1 MAKEHGLGKGLGAI
15 FGTSTTVKSDRPKTE
30 HRYKTVAEKAAE
42 KSGTVEGLAEPM
54 QVAEAADVE
63 AEKATATKKKR
74 ATAAKK
80 KSEAETAAAKTGK
93 TATSRAVNAENE
105 RTEDETGSDSA
116 RVEEKDASTA
126 GSAEGSAASAGI
138 ISARGTE
145 TVHDTEQDGML
156 LVKLSRIQPDPD
168 QPRKNFDEE
177 KLNELAE
184 SIRTYG
190 MISPIVVK
198 KRGALYEIVAGERRW
213 RAARIAG
220 LKEIPVV
227 IKEVDEKTSRELSII
242 ENIQRDDLNAVEE
255 ARAYQSMIEE
265 YGLTQEEVA
274 ARVAKN
280 RSTITNS
287 LRLLKL
293 EPEILTLL
301 QDGKITQGHA
311 RALLAVEDP
320 ELRKKIAEKCTKEN
334 LSVREI
340 ETLVKLDKLSKA
352 KKEKKSSPEA
362 QELRRLKVIYKD
374 LERKMKTKLGT
385 KVSIV
390 PKNTE
395 RGTLEIEYY
404 SQDDLDRIFMILN
417 SSRND

>member
-42 KSGTVEGLAEPM
+42 EELAEPM
-54 QVAEAADVE
+54 QATREVGAEAV
-63 AEKATATKKKR
+63 TVTKKKR
-74 ATAAKK
+74 ATAATK
-80 KSEAETAAAKTGK
+80 KSLQQTTAVKTGK
-93 TATSRAVNAENE
+93 TAKSSVANAENE
-105 RTEDETGSDSA
+105 QQKLEAGNEIA
-116 RVEEKDASTA
+116 PVEAKDTA
-126 GSAEGSAASAGI
+126 PVTAADDVAGI
-138 ISARGTE
+138 TSMMNAHGTE
-145 TVHDTEQDGML
+145 NMHGTEQEGML

-177 KLNELAE
+177 KLNELAD

-255 ARAYQSMIEE
+255 ARAYQSLIEE

-311 RALLAVEDP
+311 RALLAVEDT

-340 ETLVKLDKLSKA
+340 ETLVKLDKLSKE

>member
-42 KSGTVEGLAEPM
+42 QSGTAEGFAEPI
-54 QVAEAADVE
+54 QATGETSAE
-63 AEKATATKKKR
+63 AEKSVSSRKKRVTAAVKKETTKKSTENTGIVMADEDVVHENTVTKD
-74 ATAAKK
+74 
-80 KSEAETAAAKTGK
+80 AKTIR
-93 TATSRAVNAENE
+93 S
-105 RTEDETGSDSA
+105 
-116 RVEEKDASTA
+116 
-126 GSAEGSAASAGI
+126 
-138 ISARGTE
+138 TE
-145 TVHDTEQDGML
+145 TVHDTEEDGML

-177 KLNELAE
+177 KLNELAD

-255 ARAYQSMIEE
+255 ARAYQSLIEE

-311 RALLAVEDP
+311 RALLAVEDT

-352 KKEKKSSPEA
+352 KKEKKASPEA

>member
-15 FGTSTTVKSDRPKTE
+15 FGTGTTVKSDRPKTE

-42 KSGTVEGLAEPM
+42 QSETVEGLAEPM
-54 QVAEAADVE
+54 QTTGETSAE
-63 AEKATATKKKR
+63 AEKSVSGRKKRVTAAEKKETTKK
-74 ATAAKK
+74 
-80 KSEAETAAAKTGK
+80 
-93 TATSRAVNAENE
+93 NAEN
-105 RTEDETGSDSA
+105 TVIVMADEDVVQENTVMQDMKKVHS
-116 RVEEKDASTA
+116 
-126 GSAEGSAASAGI
+126 
-138 ISARGTE
+138 TE
-145 TVHDTEQDGML
+145 TVHDTAQDGML

-177 KLNELAE
+177 KLNELAD

-255 ARAYQSMIEE
+255 ARAYQSLIEE

-293 EPEILTLL
+293 EPEILQLL

-311 RALLAVEDP
+311 RALLAVEDT

-352 KKEKKSSPEA
+352 KKEKKFSPEA

-395 RGTLEIEYY
+395 RGILEIEYY

>member
-15 FGTSTTVKSDRPKTE
+15 FGTGTTVKSDRPKTE

-42 KSGTVEGLAEPM
+42 QSETVVGLAEPM
-54 QVAEAADVE
+54 QTTGETSAE
-63 AEKATATKKKR
+63 AEKSVSGRKKRVTAAEKKETTKK
-74 ATAAKK
+74 
-80 KSEAETAAAKTGK
+80 
-93 TATSRAVNAENE
+93 NAEN
-105 RTEDETGSDSA
+105 TVIVMADEDVVQENTVMQDMKKVHS
-116 RVEEKDASTA
+116 
-126 GSAEGSAASAGI
+126 
-138 ISARGTE
+138 TE
-145 TVHDTEQDGML
+145 TVHDTAQDGML

-177 KLNELAE
+177 KLNELAD

-255 ARAYQSMIEE
+255 ARAYQSLIEE

-293 EPEILTLL
+293 EPEILQLL

-311 RALLAVEDP
+311 RALLAVEDT

-352 KKEKKSSPEA
+352 KKEKKFSPEA

-395 RGTLEIEYY
+395 RGILEIEYY

>member
-15 FGTSTTVKSDRPKTE
+15 FGTGTTVKSDRPKTE

-42 KSGTVEGLAEPM
+42 QSETVEGLAEPM
-54 QVAEAADVE
+54 QTTGETSAE
-63 AEKATATKKKR
+63 AEKSVSGRKKRVTAAEKKETTKK
-74 ATAAKK
+74 
-80 KSEAETAAAKTGK
+80 
-93 TATSRAVNAENE
+93 NAES
-105 RTEDETGSDSA
+105 TVIVMADEDVVQENTVMQDMKKVHS
-116 RVEEKDASTA
+116 
-126 GSAEGSAASAGI
+126 
-138 ISARGTE
+138 TE
-145 TVHDTEQDGML
+145 TVHDTAQDGML

-177 KLNELAE
+177 KLNELAD

-227 IKEVDEKTSRELSII
+227 IKEIDEKTSRELSII

-255 ARAYQSMIEE
+255 ARAYQSLIEE

-293 EPEILTLL
+293 EPEILQLL

-311 RALLAVEDP
+311 RALLAVEDT

-352 KKEKKSSPEA
+352 KKEKKFSPEA

-395 RGTLEIEYY
+395 RGILEIEYY

>member
-30 HRYKTVAEKAAE
+30 HRYKTIAEKAAE
-42 KSGTVEGLAEPM
+42 QLAEPM
-54 QVAEAADVE
+54 QATGAVGAEAV
-63 AEKATATKKKR
+63 TVTKKKR
-74 ATAAKK
+74 ATAATK
-80 KSEAETAAAKTGK
+80 KSSQQTTAVKTGK
-93 TATSRAVNAENE
+93 TAKSSAANAENE
-105 RTEDETGSDSA
+105 QLEPEAGNEIA
-116 RVEEKDASTA
+116 PVEAKDMATVTA
-126 GSAEGSAASAGI
+126 ADDAAGI
-138 ISARGTE
+138 TSMMNANGTE
-145 TVHDTEQDGML
+145 TTKDTEQDGML

-177 KLNELAE
+177 KLNELAD

-198 KRGALYEIVAGERRW
+198 RRGALYEIVAGERRW

-255 ARAYQSMIEE
+255 ARAYQSLIEE

-311 RALLAVEDP
+311 RTLLAVEDT

>member
-15 FGTSTTVKSDRPKTE
+15 FGTSTMVKSDRPKTE

-42 KSGTVEGLAEPM
+42 ELAEPM
-54 QVAEAADVE
+54 QATGAVGAEAV
-63 AEKATATKKKR
+63 TVTKKKR
-74 ATAAKK
+74 ATAATK
-80 KSEAETAAAKTGK
+80 KSSQQTTAVKTGK
-93 TATSRAVNAENE
+93 TARSSAANTENE
-105 RTEDETGSDSA
+105 QQEPETGNEIAPVEAKDTVTASD
-116 RVEEKDASTA
+116 DA
-126 GSAEGSAASAGI
+126 AGI
-138 ISARGTE
+138 TSMMNAHGTE
-145 TVHDTEQDGML
+145 NMHDTEQEGML

-177 KLNELAE
+177 KLNELAD

-255 ARAYQSMIEE
+255 ARAYQSLIEE

-311 RALLAVEDP
+311 RALLAVEDT

>member
-15 FGTSTTVKSDRPKTE
+15 FGTSTTVKSNRPKTE

-42 KSGTVEGLAEPM
+42 ELAEPM
-54 QVAEAADVE
+54 QATGAVGAEAEVV
-63 AEKATATKKKR
+63 TVTKKKR
-74 ATAAKK
+74 ATAA
-80 KSEAETAAAKTGK
+80 TKTGK
-93 TATSRAVNAENE
+93 TARSSAANTENE
-105 RTEDETGSDSA
+105 QLEPETGNEIAPVEAKDTVTASD
-116 RVEEKDASTA
+116 DA
-126 GSAEGSAASAGI
+126 AGI
-138 ISARGTE
+138 TSMMNAHGTE
-145 TVHDTEQDGML
+145 TMHDTEQEGML

-255 ARAYQSMIEE
+255 ARAYQSLIEE

-301 QDGKITQGHA
+301 QNGKITQGHA

>member
-15 FGTSTTVKSDRPKTE
+15 FGTGTTVKSDRPKTE

-42 KSGTVEGLAEPM
+42 QSETVEGLAEPM
-54 QVAEAADVE
+54 QTTGETSAE
-63 AEKATATKKKR
+63 AEKSVSGRKKRMTAAEKKETTKK
-74 ATAAKK
+74 
-80 KSEAETAAAKTGK
+80 
-93 TATSRAVNAENE
+93 
-105 RTEDETGSDSA
+105 
-116 RVEEKDASTA
+116 
-126 GSAEGSAASAGI
+126 SAESTVIVMADEDVVQENTVMQDMKKVHS
-138 ISARGTE
+138 TE
-145 TVHDTEQDGML
+145 TVHDTAQDGML

-177 KLNELAE
+177 KLNELAD

-255 ARAYQSMIEE
+255 ARAYQSLIEE

-293 EPEILTLL
+293 EPEILQLL

-311 RALLAVEDP
+311 RALLAVEDT

-352 KKEKKSSPEA
+352 KKEKKFSPEA

>member
-15 FGTSTTVKSDRPKTE
+15 FGTSATVNTERPKVE
-30 HRYKTVAEKAAE
+30 HRYKTVAEAAAE
-42 KSGTVEGLAEPM
+42 KKQAETSRTSEGTTKRKSSERKKHLAS
-54 QVAEAADVE
+54 AEALNGGEGQTSGSVDTE
-63 AEKATATKKKR
+63 R
-74 ATAAKK
+74 STAAV
-80 KSEAETAAAKTGK
+80 SSVRSMET
-93 TATSRAVNAENE
+93 VQD
-105 RTEDETGSDSA
+105 TED
-116 RVEEKDASTA
+116 
-126 GSAEGSAASAGI
+126 
-138 ISARGTE
+138 
-145 TVHDTEQDGML
+145 GMM
-156 LVKLSRIQPDPD
+156 LVKLSRIQPDHD

-177 KLNELAE
+177 KLQELAD

-190 MISPIVVK
+190 VISPIVVK
-198 KRGALYEIVAGERRW
+198 KRGAFYEIVAGERRW

-227 IKEVDEKTSRELSII
+227 VKEVDEKTSRELAII

-255 ARAYQSMIEE
+255 ARAYQSLIEE

-293 EPEILTLL
+293 DPEILQLL
-301 QDGKITQGHA
+301 QEEKITQGHA
-311 RALLAVEDP
+311 RALLSVEDP

-340 ETLVKLDKLSKA
+340 ETLVKLDRLSKE
-352 KKEKKSSPEA
+352 KKERKSSPEA
-362 QELRRLKVIYKD
+362 QELRRLKVIYRD
-374 LERKMKTKLGT
+374 LEKKMKTKLGT

-417 SSRND
+417 SSHQN

>member
-42 KSGTVEGLAEPM
+42 ELAEPM
-54 QVAEAADVE
+54 QATGAVGAEAV
-63 AEKATATKKKR
+63 TVTKKKR
-74 ATAAKK
+74 ATAATK
-80 KSEAETAAAKTGK
+80 KSSQQTTAVKTGK
-93 TATSRAVNAENE
+93 TAKSSAANAENE
-105 RTEDETGSDSA
+105 QLESEAGNEIA
-116 RVEEKDASTA
+116 PVEAKDTA
-126 GSAEGSAASAGI
+126 TVTAADDAAGI
-138 ISARGTE
+138 TSMMNAHGTE
-145 TVHDTEQDGML
+145 TMHDTEQEGML

-177 KLNELAE
+177 KLNELAD

-255 ARAYQSMIEE
+255 ARAYQSLIEE

-293 EPEILTLL
+293 EPEILQLL

-311 RALLAVEDP
+311 RALLAVEDT

-352 KKEKKSSPEA
+352 KKEKKFSPEA

>member
-42 KSGTVEGLAEPM
+42 QSRAAEGLAEPM
-54 QVAEAADVE
+54 QATEETSAE
-63 AEKATATKKKR
+63 AEKSVSERKKR
-74 ATAAKK
+74 V
-80 KSEAETAAAKTGK
+80 TAAAEKETTKKSTENTVIVMAGEKT
-93 TATSRAVNAENE
+93 VHEN
-105 RTEDETGSDSA
+105 TVT
-116 RVEEKDASTA
+116 KDTKKIHS
-126 GSAEGSAASAGI
+126 
-138 ISARGTE
+138 TE

-227 IKEVDEKTSRELSII
+227 IKEIDEKTSRELSII

-255 ARAYQSMIEE
+255 ARAYQSLIEE

>member
-42 KSGTVEGLAEPM
+42 QSRAAEGLAEPM
-54 QVAEAADVE
+54 QATEETSAE
-63 AEKATATKKKR
+63 AEKSVSERKKR
-74 ATAAKK
+74 V
-80 KSEAETAAAKTGK
+80 TAAAEKETTK
-93 TATSRAVNAENE
+93 ESTEN
-105 RTEDETGSDSA
+105 TVIVMAG
-116 RVEEKDASTA
+116 EKIVHENTVTKDTKKIHS
-126 GSAEGSAASAGI
+126 
-138 ISARGTE
+138 TE
-145 TVHDTEQDGML
+145 TVHDTKQDGML

-255 ARAYQSMIEE
+255 ARAYQSLIEE

>member
-15 FGTSTTVKSDRPKTE
+15 FGTGTTVKSDRPKTE

-42 KSGTVEGLAEPM
+42 QSETVEGLAEPM
-54 QVAEAADVE
+54 QTTGETSAE
-63 AEKATATKKKR
+63 AEKSVSGRKKRVTAAEKKETTKK
-74 ATAAKK
+74 
-80 KSEAETAAAKTGK
+80 
-93 TATSRAVNAENE
+93 
-105 RTEDETGSDSA
+105 
-116 RVEEKDASTA
+116 
-126 GSAEGSAASAGI
+126 SAESTVIVMADEDVVQENTVMQDMQKVHS
-138 ISARGTE
+138 TE
-145 TVHDTEQDGML
+145 TVHDTAQDGML

-177 KLNELAE
+177 KLNELAD

-255 ARAYQSMIEE
+255 ARAYQSLIEE

-293 EPEILTLL
+293 EPEILQLL

-311 RALLAVEDP
+311 RALLAVEDT

-352 KKEKKSSPEA
+352 KKEKKFSPEA

>member
-42 KSGTVEGLAEPM
+42 QSGTAEGLAEPM
-54 QVAEAADVE
+54 QATGETSAE
-63 AEKATATKKKR
+63 AEKSLNARKKR
-74 ATAAKK
+74 V
-80 KSEAETAAAKTGK
+80 TAAAKKETTK
-93 TATSRAVNAENE
+93 KSAEN
-105 RTEDETGSDSA
+105 TGI
-116 RVEEKDASTA
+116 VMVGEEIVHENTVTKDAKNVRS
-126 GSAEGSAASAGI
+126 
-138 ISARGTE
+138 TE
-145 TVHDTEQDGML
+145 TMHDTEQEGML

-177 KLNELAE
+177 KLNELAD

-255 ARAYQSMIEE
+255 ARAYQSLIEE

-311 RALLAVEDP
+311 RALLAVEDT

>member
-15 FGTSTTVKSDRPKTE
+15 FGTGTTVKSDRPKTE

-42 KSGTVEGLAEPM
+42 QSETVEGLAEPM
-54 QVAEAADVE
+54 QTTGETSAE
-63 AEKATATKKKR
+63 AEKSVSGRKKRVTAAEKKETTKK
-74 ATAAKK
+74 
-80 KSEAETAAAKTGK
+80 
-93 TATSRAVNAENE
+93 NAES
-105 RTEDETGSDSA
+105 TVIVMADEDVVQENTVMQDMKKVHS
-116 RVEEKDASTA
+116 
-126 GSAEGSAASAGI
+126 
-138 ISARGTE
+138 TE
-145 TVHDTEQDGML
+145 TMHDTAQDGML

-255 ARAYQSMIEE
+255 ARAYQSLIEE

-293 EPEILTLL
+293 EPEILQLL

-311 RALLAVEDP
+311 RALLAVEDT

-352 KKEKKSSPEA
+352 KKEKKFSPEA

-395 RGTLEIEYY
+395 RGILEIEYY

>member
-42 KSGTVEGLAEPM
+42 QSGTAEGLAEPM
-54 QVAEAADVE
+54 QATEETSAE
-63 AEKATATKKKR
+63 AEKSVSGRKKR
-74 ATAAKK
+74 V
-80 KSEAETAAAKTGK
+80 TAAAKKETTKNSTDNTVIVMAGEK
-93 TATSRAVNAENE
+93 TVYEN
-105 RTEDETGSDSA
+105 TVT
-116 RVEEKDASTA
+116 KDTKKVHS
-126 GSAEGSAASAGI
+126 
-138 ISARGTE
+138 TE

-255 ARAYQSMIEE
+255 ARAYQSLIEE

-311 RALLAVEDP
+311 RALLVVEDP

>member
-42 KSGTVEGLAEPM
+42 QSGAAEGLAEPM
-54 QVAEAADVE
+54 QATEETSAE
-63 AEKATATKKKR
+63 AEKSVSERKKR
-74 ATAAKK
+74 V
-80 KSEAETAAAKTGK
+80 TAAAEKETTKESTENTVIVMAGEKT
-93 TATSRAVNAENE
+93 VHEN
-105 RTEDETGSDSA
+105 TVT
-116 RVEEKDASTA
+116 KDTKKIHS
-126 GSAEGSAASAGI
+126 
-138 ISARGTE
+138 TE
-145 TVHDTEQDGML
+145 TVHDTKQDGML

-227 IKEVDEKTSRELSII
+227 IKEVDKKTSRELSII

-255 ARAYQSMIEE
+255 ARAYQSLIEE

>member
-42 KSGTVEGLAEPM
+42 QSGTAEGLAEPM
-54 QVAEAADVE
+54 QATEETSAE
-63 AEKATATKKKR
+63 AEKSVSERKKR
-74 ATAAKK
+74 V
-80 KSEAETAAAKTGK
+80 TAAAEKETTKKSTENTVIVMAGEKT
-93 TATSRAVNAENE
+93 VHEN
-105 RTEDETGSDSA
+105 TVT
-116 RVEEKDASTA
+116 KDTKKIHS
-126 GSAEGSAASAGI
+126 
-138 ISARGTE
+138 TE

-255 ARAYQSMIEE
+255 ARAYQSLIEE

>member
-42 KSGTVEGLAEPM
+42 QSGTAEGLAEPM
-54 QVAEAADVE
+54 QATGETSAE
-63 AEKATATKKKR
+63 AEKSLNARKNR
-74 ATAAKK
+74 V
-80 KSEAETAAAKTGK
+80 TAAAKKETTK
-93 TATSRAVNAENE
+93 KSAEN
-105 RTEDETGSDSA
+105 TGI
-116 RVEEKDASTA
+116 VMVGEEIVHENTVTKDAKNVRS
-126 GSAEGSAASAGI
+126 
-138 ISARGTE
+138 TE
-145 TVHDTEQDGML
+145 TMHDTEQEGML

-177 KLNELAE
+177 KLNELAD

-255 ARAYQSMIEE
+255 ARAYQSLIEE

-311 RALLAVEDP
+311 RALLAVEDT

>member
-15 FGTSTTVKSDRPKTE
+15 FGTGTTVKSDRPKTE

-42 KSGTVEGLAEPM
+42 QSEKVEGLAEPM
-54 QVAEAADVE
+54 QTTGETSAE
-63 AEKATATKKKR
+63 AEKSVSGRKKR
-74 ATAAKK
+74 V
-80 KSEAETAAAKTGK
+80 TAAAKK
-93 TATSRAVNAENE
+93 
-105 RTEDETGSDSA
+105 ETT
-116 RVEEKDASTA
+116 KK
-126 GSAEGSAASAGI
+126 SAESTVIVMADEDVVQENTVMQDMKKVHS
-138 ISARGTE
+138 TE
-145 TVHDTEQDGML
+145 TVHDTAQDGML

-177 KLNELAE
+177 KLNELAD

-255 ARAYQSMIEE
+255 ARAYQSLIEE

-293 EPEILTLL
+293 EPEILQLL

-311 RALLAVEDP
+311 RALLAVEDT

-352 KKEKKSSPEA
+352 KKEKKFSPEA

>member
-42 KSGTVEGLAEPM
+42 QSRAAEGLAEPM
-54 QVAEAADVE
+54 QATEETSAE
-63 AEKATATKKKR
+63 AEKSVSERKKR
-74 ATAAKK
+74 V
-80 KSEAETAAAKTGK
+80 TAAAEKETTKESTENTVIVMAGEKT
-93 TATSRAVNAENE
+93 VHEN
-105 RTEDETGSDSA
+105 TVT
-116 RVEEKDASTA
+116 KDTKKIHS
-126 GSAEGSAASAGI
+126 
-138 ISARGTE
+138 TE
-145 TVHDTEQDGML
+145 TVHDTKQDGML

-220 LKEIPVV
+220 LKAIPVV

-255 ARAYQSMIEE
+255 ARAYQSLIEE

>member
-42 KSGTVEGLAEPM
+42 QSGTAEGLAEPM
-54 QVAEAADVE
+54 QATGETSVE
-63 AEKATATKKKR
+63 AEKSLNARKKR
-74 ATAAKK
+74 V
-80 KSEAETAAAKTGK
+80 TAAAKKETTK
-93 TATSRAVNAENE
+93 KSAEN
-105 RTEDETGSDSA
+105 TGI
-116 RVEEKDASTA
+116 VMVGEEIVHENTVTKDAKNVRS
-126 GSAEGSAASAGI
+126 
-138 ISARGTE
+138 TE
-145 TVHDTEQDGML
+145 TMHDTEQEGML

-177 KLNELAE
+177 KLNELAD

-255 ARAYQSMIEE
+255 ARAYQSLIEE

-311 RALLAVEDP
+311 RALLAVEDT

>member
-42 KSGTVEGLAEPM
+42 QSGAAEGLAEPM
-54 QVAEAADVE
+54 QATEETSAE
-63 AEKATATKKKR
+63 AEKSVSERKKR
-74 ATAAKK
+74 V
-80 KSEAETAAAKTGK
+80 TAAAEKETTKKSTENTVIVMAGEKT
-93 TATSRAVNAENE
+93 VHEN
-105 RTEDETGSDSA
+105 TVT
-116 RVEEKDASTA
+116 KDTKKIHS
-126 GSAEGSAASAGI
+126 
-138 ISARGTE
+138 TE

-255 ARAYQSMIEE
+255 ARAYQSLIEE

>member
-15 FGTSTTVKSDRPKTE
+15 VGTSTTVKSDRPKTE

-42 KSGTVEGLAEPM
+42 QSGAADGFAEPM
-54 QVAEAADVE
+54 QATEETSAE
-63 AEKATATKKKR
+63 AEKSVSKRKKR
-74 ATAAKK
+74 V
-80 KSEAETAAAKTGK
+80 TAAAEKETTKESTENTVIVMAGEKT
-93 TATSRAVNAENE
+93 VHEN
-105 RTEDETGSDSA
+105 TVT
-116 RVEEKDASTA
+116 KDTKKIHS
-126 GSAEGSAASAGI
+126 
-138 ISARGTE
+138 TE

-255 ARAYQSMIEE
+255 ARAYQSLIEE

-404 SQDDLDRIFMILN
+404 SQDDLDRIFMIMN

>member
-42 KSGTVEGLAEPM
+42 QSGTAEGLAEPM
-54 QVAEAADVE
+54 QATGETSAE
-63 AEKATATKKKR
+63 AEKSVGGRKKR
-74 ATAAKK
+74 V
-80 KSEAETAAAKTGK
+80 TAAAKKETTKKSTENTGLVMAGEDIVHENTVTTDAK
-93 TATSRAVNAENE
+93 NA
-105 RTEDETGSDSA
+105 RS
-116 RVEEKDASTA
+116 
-126 GSAEGSAASAGI
+126 
-138 ISARGTE
+138 TE

-156 LVKLSRIQPDPD
+156 FVKLSRIQPDPD

-177 KLNELAE
+177 KLNELAD

-198 KRGALYEIVAGERRW
+198 KRGAFYEIVAGERRW

-255 ARAYQSMIEE
+255 ARAYQSLIEE

-311 RALLAVEDP
+311 RALLAVEDT

>member
-42 KSGTVEGLAEPM
+42 QSRAAEGLAEPM
-54 QVAEAADVE
+54 QATEETSAE
-63 AEKATATKKKR
+63 AEKSVSERKKR
-74 ATAAKK
+74 V
-80 KSEAETAAAKTGK
+80 TAAAEKETTK
-93 TATSRAVNAENE
+93 ESTEN
-105 RTEDETGSDSA
+105 TVIVMAG
-116 RVEEKDASTA
+116 EEIVHENTVTKDTKKIHS
-126 GSAEGSAASAGI
+126 
-138 ISARGTE
+138 TE
-145 TVHDTEQDGML
+145 TVHDTKQDGML

-255 ARAYQSMIEE
+255 ARAYQSLIEE

>member
-42 KSGTVEGLAEPM
+42 QSETAAGLAEPM
-54 QVAEAADVE
+54 QATEETSAE
-63 AEKATATKKKR
+63 AEKSVSERKKR
-74 ATAAKK
+74 V
-80 KSEAETAAAKTGK
+80 TAAAEKETTKESTENTVIVMAGEKT
-93 TATSRAVNAENE
+93 VHEN
-105 RTEDETGSDSA
+105 TVT
-116 RVEEKDASTA
+116 KDTKKIHS
-126 GSAEGSAASAGI
+126 
-138 ISARGTE
+138 TE
-145 TVHDTEQDGML
+145 TVHDTKQDGML

-255 ARAYQSMIEE
+255 ARAYQSLIEE

>member
-42 KSGTVEGLAEPM
+42 QSGTAEGLAEPM
-54 QVAEAADVE
+54 QATEETSAE
-63 AEKATATKKKR
+63 AEKSVSERKKR
-74 ATAAKK
+74 V
-80 KSEAETAAAKTGK
+80 TAAAKKETTKESTENTVIVMAGEK
-93 TATSRAVNAENE
+93 TVHEN
-105 RTEDETGSDSA
+105 TVT
-116 RVEEKDASTA
+116 KDTKKIHS
-126 GSAEGSAASAGI
+126 
-138 ISARGTE
+138 TE
-145 TVHDTEQDGML
+145 TVHDTEQDVML

-255 ARAYQSMIEE
+255 ARAYQSLIEE

>member
-15 FGTSTTVKSDRPKTE
+15 FGTGTTVKSDRPKTE

-42 KSGTVEGLAEPM
+42 QSETVEGLAEPM
-54 QVAEAADVE
+54 QTTGETSAE
-63 AEKATATKKKR
+63 AEKSVSGRKKR
-74 ATAAKK
+74 VTAAEKK
-80 KSEAETAAAKTGK
+80 ETAKK
-93 TATSRAVNAENE
+93 NAES
-105 RTEDETGSDSA
+105 TVIVMADEDVVQENTVMQDMKKVHS
-116 RVEEKDASTA
+116 
-126 GSAEGSAASAGI
+126 
-138 ISARGTE
+138 TE
-145 TVHDTEQDGML
+145 TVHDTAQDGML

-177 KLNELAE
+177 KLNELAD

-255 ARAYQSMIEE
+255 ARAYQSLIEE

-293 EPEILTLL
+293 EPEILQLL

-311 RALLAVEDP
+311 RALLAVEDT

-352 KKEKKSSPEA
+352 KKEKKFSPEA

-395 RGTLEIEYY
+395 RGILEIEYY

>member
-15 FGTSTTVKSDRPKTE
+15 FGTGTTVKSDRPKTE

-42 KSGTVEGLAEPM
+42 QSETVEGLVEPM
-54 QVAEAADVE
+54 QTTGETSAE
-63 AEKATATKKKR
+63 AEKSVSGRKKR
-74 ATAAKK
+74 V
-80 KSEAETAAAKTGK
+80 TAAAKK
-93 TATSRAVNAENE
+93 
-105 RTEDETGSDSA
+105 ETT
-116 RVEEKDASTA
+116 KK
-126 GSAEGSAASAGI
+126 SAESTVIVMADEDVVQENTVMQDMKKVHS
-138 ISARGTE
+138 TE
-145 TVHDTEQDGML
+145 TMHDTAQDGML

-177 KLNELAE
+177 KLNELAD

-255 ARAYQSMIEE
+255 ARAYQSLIEE

-293 EPEILTLL
+293 EPEILQLL

-311 RALLAVEDP
+311 RALLAVEDT

-352 KKEKKSSPEA
+352 KKEKKFSPEA

>member
-15 FGTSTTVKSDRPKTE
+15 FGTGTTVKSDRPKTE

-42 KSGTVEGLAEPM
+42 QSETVEGLVEPM
-54 QVAEAADVE
+54 QTTGETSAE
-63 AEKATATKKKR
+63 AEKSVSGRKKRVTAAEKKETTKK
-74 ATAAKK
+74 
-80 KSEAETAAAKTGK
+80 
-93 TATSRAVNAENE
+93 
-105 RTEDETGSDSA
+105 
-116 RVEEKDASTA
+116 
-126 GSAEGSAASAGI
+126 SAESTVIVMADEDVVQENTVMQDMKKVHS
-138 ISARGTE
+138 TE
-145 TVHDTEQDGML
+145 TMHDTAQDGML

-177 KLNELAE
+177 KLNELAD

-255 ARAYQSMIEE
+255 ARAYQSLIEE

-293 EPEILTLL
+293 EPEILQLL

-311 RALLAVEDP
+311 RALLAVEDT

-352 KKEKKSSPEA
+352 KKEKKFSPEA

>member
-15 FGTSTTVKSDRPKTE
+15 FGTSTTVKSDRLKTE

-42 KSGTVEGLAEPM
+42 QSRAAEGLAEPM
-54 QVAEAADVE
+54 QATEETSAE
-63 AEKATATKKKR
+63 AEKSVSERKKR
-74 ATAAKK
+74 V
-80 KSEAETAAAKTGK
+80 TAAAEKETTKKSTENTVIVMAGEKT
-93 TATSRAVNAENE
+93 VHEN
-105 RTEDETGSDSA
+105 TVT
-116 RVEEKDASTA
+116 KDTKKIHS
-126 GSAEGSAASAGI
+126 
-138 ISARGTE
+138 TE

-227 IKEVDEKTSRELSII
+227 IKEVDKKTSRELSII

-255 ARAYQSMIEE
+255 ARAYQSLIEE

>member
-42 KSGTVEGLAEPM
+42 QSGTAEGLAEPM
-54 QVAEAADVE
+54 QATGETAAEVE
-63 AEKATATKKKR
+63 KSASGRKKR
-74 ATAAKK
+74 V
-80 KSEAETAAAKTGK
+80 TAAAKKETTK
-93 TATSRAVNAENE
+93 DSTEN
-105 RTEDETGSDSA
+105 TVIVMADEDVVHENTIT
-116 RVEEKDASTA
+116 KDAKNVRS
-126 GSAEGSAASAGI
+126 
-138 ISARGTE
+138 TE
-145 TVHDTEQDGML
+145 TMHDTEQDGML

-220 LKEIPVV
+220 FKEIPVV

-255 ARAYQSMIEE
+255 ARAYQSLIEE

-417 SSRND
+417 SSKND

>member
-42 KSGTVEGLAEPM
+42 QSGAAEGLAEPM
-54 QVAEAADVE
+54 QATEETSAE
-63 AEKATATKKKR
+63 AEKSVSERKKR
-74 ATAAKK
+74 V
-80 KSEAETAAAKTGK
+80 TAAAEKETTKESTENTVIVMAGEKT
-93 TATSRAVNAENE
+93 VHEN
-105 RTEDETGSDSA
+105 TVT
-116 RVEEKDASTA
+116 KDTKKIHS
-126 GSAEGSAASAGI
+126 
-138 ISARGTE
+138 TE
-145 TVHDTEQDGML
+145 TVHDTKQDGML

-255 ARAYQSMIEE
+255 ARAYQSLIEE

>member
-15 FGTSTTVKSDRPKTE
+15 FGTSTTVKSNRPKTE

-42 KSGTVEGLAEPM
+42 ELAEPM
-54 QVAEAADVE
+54 QATGAVGAEAEVV
-63 AEKATATKKKR
+63 TVTKKKR
-74 ATAAKK
+74 ATAA
-80 KSEAETAAAKTGK
+80 TKTGK
-93 TATSRAVNAENE
+93 TARSSAANTENE
-105 RTEDETGSDSA
+105 QLEPETGNEIAPVEAKDTVTASDD
-116 RVEEKDASTA
+116 V
-126 GSAEGSAASAGI
+126 AGI
-138 ISARGTE
+138 TSMMNAHGTE
-145 TVHDTEQDGML
+145 TMHDTEQEGML

-177 KLNELAE
+177 KLNELAD

-255 ARAYQSMIEE
+255 ARAYQSLIEE

-274 ARVAKN
+274 TRVAKN

-293 EPEILTLL
+293 EPEILQLL

-311 RALLAVEDP
+311 RALLAVEDT